1 MHILVVDDTPDIVD
15 LMKTMLESGGYEVTG
30 AQGGKECLD
39 LLGKEAFDIIL
50 LDVTMPEVSGL
61 DVVKELHESGNLEK
75 NNVILFTAA
84 SISDDEI
91 EKWRQLGVKDCL
103 RKPFDPG
110 ALFEAVSNVSTQ
122 E

>member
-1 MHILVVDDTPDIVD
+1 MYCKANTH
-15 LMKTMLESGGYEVTG
+15 
-30 AQGGKECLD
+30 
-39 LLGKEAFDIIL
+39 F
-50 LDVTMPEVSGL
+50 GL

-91 EKWRQLGVKDCL
+91 EKWRQLGVKDFL
-103 RKPFDPG
+103 RKPFDPS